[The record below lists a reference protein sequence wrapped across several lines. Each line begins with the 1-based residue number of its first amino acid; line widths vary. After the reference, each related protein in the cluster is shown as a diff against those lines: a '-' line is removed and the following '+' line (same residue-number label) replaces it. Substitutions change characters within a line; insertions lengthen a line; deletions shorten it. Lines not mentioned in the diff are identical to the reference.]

1 MMFIAIAPAVAKLF
15 KLPMMAK
22 TPTNFLAGAAH
33 DNSNFGAVDDKE
45 NFLSADDNLDFGAVD
60 EK

>member
-22 TPTNFLAGAAH
+22 TPTNFLAGALDDNSNFGAVD
-33 DNSNFGAVDDKE
+33 DNSNFGAVDDKS
-45 NFLSADDNLDFGAVD
+45 NFGTVDD
-60 EK
+60 K

>member
-22 TPTNFLAGAAH
+22 TPTNFLAGALD
-33 DNSNFGAVDDKE
+33 DNLNFGA
-45 NFLSADDNLDFGAVD
+45 LD
-60 EK
+60 EKKEEDFLFVSFQV

>member
-22 TPTNFLAGAAH
+22 TPTNFLAGALDDNSNFGALD
-33 DNSNFGAVDDKE
+33 DNSNFGAVDDK
-45 NFLSADDNLDFGAVD
+45 
-60 EK
+60 

>member
-22 TPTNFLAGAAH
+22 TPTNFLAGALDDNLNFGAVD
-33 DNSNFGAVDDKE
+33 DNSNFGAVDDK
-45 NFLSADDNLDFGAVD
+45 
-60 EK
+60 

>member
-22 TPTNFLAGAAH
+22 TPTNFLAGALD
-33 DNSNFGAVDDKE
+33 DNSNFGAVDDKS
-45 NFLSADDNLDFGAVD
+45 NFGAVD
-60 EK
+60 DNSKFGVVGDK